1 VRFAV
6 YARTSSDENQSPE
19 ESLRW
24 QLSIASGLVG
34 PRGGEIVAVYH
45 DSDVSRGLP
54 WRRRPEASRLLG
66 DLALPPQQRG
76 WDAAV
81 VGEPQRAFEG
91 EQYALTFPLFVH
103 FGVDLWVPDVGGRI
117 DPDNES
123 HDMIMN
129 TYGGLSKAERRRL
142 RIRVT
147 AQMAAMVANGTGRFL
162 GGRPPYG
169 YRLVT
174 TGQLHPSP
182 KKAQYGIE
190 LTRLDPDPETAP
202 VARLIFELR
211 LAGLGFRAIAQRLAA
226 AGYPAPSA
234 HDPTRNKHRTVQ
246 RWSASAV
253 RAIVLNPRYKGTD
266 RFGAHQK
273 KDKLLDPAD
282 VAAGRVSRRVAA
294 PPEAWVLAE
303 GVIPPLVT
311 AAVWEAAQPGGGP
324 VASGPR
330 PDRTTNP
337 RYALRGLMWCGA
349 CGRRMQGSH
358 VRRPGGAE
366 RIHYRCV
373 LNTDYP
379 DAPHARSVAVAEARI
394 LPPLDAWLGQ
404 LFAPERL
411 DDTIAAILAAAGEV
425 PAAPLE
431 LRRAQARAKEARQAL
446 DRYIAGLRAGV
457 DPALVAEQTRQEQKA
472 LAAAEATI
480 AAFASRPGAQI
491 NEEALRRLLGSQ
503 AAMGDLLAV
512 ATPAE
517 RRQIYAEAG
526 IHLTYL
532 RSADGAETVR
542 AEVRGELLRVGEGT

>member
-1 VRFAV
+1 MRFAL

-24 QLSIASGLVG
+24 QLSIASGLVE

-66 DLALPPQQRG
+66 DLALSPPERG

-81 VGEPQRAFEG
+81 IGEAHRAFEG

-142 RIRVT
+142 RIRVS

-169 YRLVT
+169 YRLVV

-202 VARLIFELR
+202 VARLIFDLR
-211 LAGLGFRAIAQRLAA
+211 IAGLGYRAIAQRLDAE
-226 AGYPAPSA
+226 GHPAPSA
-234 HDPTRNKHRTVQ
+234 HDPARNKHRTVQ
-246 RWSASAV
+246 LWSVSAV

-294 PPEAWVLAE
+294 PPESWILAE

-311 AAVWEAAQPGGGP
+311 AEVWEAAQPRGGVMVP
-324 VASGPR
+324 GPR
-330 PDRTTNP
+330 PDRPTNP

-358 VRRPGGAE
+358 VRRPSGAE

-373 LNTDYP
+373 LNANYP
-379 DAPHARSVAVAEARI
+379 SAPHARSMAVAEARI
-394 LPPLDAWLGQ
+394 LPPLDAWLGDV
-404 LFAPERL
+404 FAPDRV
-411 DDTIAAILAAAGEV
+411 DDTIAAMLAAAGETS
-425 PAAPLE
+425 AEPLE
-431 LRRAQARAKEARQAL
+431 LRRAQARAKEARQTL
-446 DRYIAGLRAGV
+446 DRYIAGLKAGV
-457 DPALVAEQTRQEQKA
+457 DPALVADQTRQEQKA

-480 AAFASRPGAQI
+480 AAYSDRRGCRV
-491 NEEALRRLLGSQ
+491 NEDALRTLLASQ
-503 AAMGDLLAV
+503 EAMAELLAV

-517 RRQIYAEAG
+517 RRQIYAQAG
-526 IHLTYL
+526 IHLTYT
-532 RSADGAETVR
+532 RNPDGTEAVR
-542 AEVRGELLRVGEGT
+542 AEVRGELLGVGEGT